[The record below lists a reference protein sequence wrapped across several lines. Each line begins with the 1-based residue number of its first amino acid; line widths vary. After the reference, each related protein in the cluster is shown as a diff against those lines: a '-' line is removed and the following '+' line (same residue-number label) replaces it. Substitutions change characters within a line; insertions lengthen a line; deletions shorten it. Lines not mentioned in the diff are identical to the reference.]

1 MKLKRNLLTLC
12 VAAGVTAL
20 PVLAMRNPQTQT
32 GKMLNEIAFNARNT
46 ENDAGALHSYT
57 WDQLD
62 WMAQGLQLTEVKA
75 DINTLGREVY
85 QLQTESPLTPSERV
99 VVNRIARRV
108 NLMGN
113 DAEDA
118 ILFGRHHPDLLWTP
132 GYENDIR
139 LLDSNAQRLTGE
151 VHQAI
156 ELENSSE
163 RS

>member
-1 MKLKRNLLTLC
+1 
-12 VAAGVTAL
+12 
-20 PVLAMRNPQTQT
+20 
-32 GKMLNEIAFNARNT
+32 MLDQIAFNARKT
-46 ENDAGALHSYT
+46 ENDAAALHSYT
-57 WDQLD
+57 LGSARLDGARASVDRDQ
-62 WMAQGLQLTEVKA
+62 A

-85 QLQTESPLTPSERV
+85 QLQTETPLSPSEQA

-113 DAEDA
+113 DAENA

-139 LLDSNAQRLTGE
+139 LLNSNAQRLTGE

-156 ELENSSE
+156 KLEKRPGTVVIENIGRRLDSTGLRPSP
-163 RS
+163 S